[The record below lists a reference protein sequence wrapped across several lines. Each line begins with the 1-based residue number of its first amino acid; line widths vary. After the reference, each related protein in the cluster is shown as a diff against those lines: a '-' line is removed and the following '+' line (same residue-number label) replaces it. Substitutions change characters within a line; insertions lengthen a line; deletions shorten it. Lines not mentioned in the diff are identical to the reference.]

1 MNLFSTFN
9 DVLNPDVQS
18 RIASYVDEPADKA
31 RKAVEGLVYTIV
43 GGLMKRTTSEIG
55 VNQLFNHIQK
65 GHYDGSLTDNL
76 LTVLRDP
83 AHTNTLITQGNDVI
97 SHLLPAMKSSI
108 GSMIS
113 SYAGIRNSSA
123 ISLLGLTSTIVLHVL
138 GKRVNDQKLDANG
151 LASSLFSER
160 EALISAVPDDFMARL
175 IEKVGLQQIVGGL
188 AAPARRTTV
197 EIPVRQP
204 SVQPTRASRPVAVVN
219 RTTATRPAVS
229 YEPDDSGDETSSLV
243 RWGMGSLVVL
253 ALAAAGFYVYQ
264 NTRKYPDKDKSSVVT
279 TAINDTVRS
288 DTVSR
293 SLAVPSGMTPTA
305 VPTSATVIKAP
316 VAASPAASTSGVA
329 AGLPGTLTRQMA
341 PYIGNAA
348 LPAGRL
354 FSLTDVS
361 FQPGSLSMTPG
372 SQATVG
378 ELATLLKTYPRLQI
392 QLVGYANDAQGGST
406 NKSLSFKRV
415 NGIKQQLMASGIDF
429 VRIDAIGRGTGVSQS
444 DTSRIPEPTLRK
456 INLKVVVK

>member
-31 RKAVEGLVYTIV
+31 RKAVESLIYTIV

-123 ISLLGLTSTIVLHVL
+123 ISLLGLTSAIVLHVL
-138 GKRVNDQKLDANG
+138 GKRVKDQKLDANG
-151 LASSLFSER
+151 LATLLFSER
-160 EALISAVPDDFMARL
+160 EAFVSAVPDDFMARL
-175 IEKVGLQQIVGGL
+175 IEKVGLQQVVGGL

-204 SVQPTRASRPVAVVN
+204 SAQPIRASRPVAVTN
-219 RTTATRPAVS
+219 RATATQPAVS

-243 RWGMGSLVVL
+243 KWGMGSLVVL
-253 ALAAAGFYVYQ
+253 TLAAAGFYVYQ
-264 NTRKYPDKDKSSVVT
+264 NTQKYPDKEKESGIMTV
-279 TAINDTVRS
+279 INDTVRS

-293 SLAVPSGMTPTA
+293 SLAVPSDVIPTA
-305 VPTSATVIKAP
+305 APASATATKAP
-316 VAASPAASTSGVA
+316 VTVEASPSTSVVTARPSGA
-329 AGLPGTLTRQMA
+329 LTQQMA

-348 LPAGRL
+348 LPAGRV
-354 FSLTDVS
+354 FPLTGVS
-361 FQPGSLSMTPG
+361 FLPNSLSMTPG
-372 SQATVG
+372 SQATVS
-378 ELATLLKTYPRLQI
+378 ELGTLLKTYPRLQI

-415 NGIKQQLMASGIDF
+415 NEIKQQLMASGIDF
-429 VRIDAIGRGTGVSQS
+429 VRIDAIGRGTGISQS
-444 DTSRIPEPTLRK
+444 DTSRIPKPTLRT